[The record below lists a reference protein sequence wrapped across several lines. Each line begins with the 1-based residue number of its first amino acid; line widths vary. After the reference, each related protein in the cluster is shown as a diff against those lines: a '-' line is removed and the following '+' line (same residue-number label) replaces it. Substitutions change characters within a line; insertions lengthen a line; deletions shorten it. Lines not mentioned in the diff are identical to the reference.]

1 MPRGVGGGFDDH
13 FAQRRGPARPAP
25 GRGGR
30 RREHRGRRRPRRPFN
45 YPSLGR
51 LLEGGDPRALEE
63 MRGRL
68 ARTRQELER
77 VVRQGTRE
85 DAERAGRASRAVT
98 LTLSLLDALDAMRRE
113 GASR

>member
-1 MPRGVGGGFDDH
+1 MTTLRMGSGPHDPRAGGGEAGTPDL
-13 FAQRRGPARPAP
+13 AGLY
-25 GRGGR
+25 
-30 RREHRGRRRPRRPFN
+30 N

-68 ARTRQELER
+68 ARTNQELER

-85 DAERAGRASRAVT
+85 EADRAARAARAVA
-98 LTLSLLDALDAMRRE
+98 LTLELLDTLDGMRRG
-113 GASR
+113 GAPR

>member
-1 MPRGVGGGFDDH
+1 MTTLRNGAGAPQDPRANAAD
-13 FAQRRGPARPAP
+13 APAP
-25 GRGGR
+25 DLAGL
-30 RREHRGRRRPRRPFN
+30 FN

-68 ARTRQELER
+68 ARTGQELER

-85 DAERAGRASRAVT
+85 DAERAARAARAVT
-98 LTLSLLDALDAMRRE
+98 LTLSLLDTLDGMRRE
-113 GASR
+113 GSAR

>member
-1 MPRGVGGGFDDH
+1 MTTL
-13 FAQRRGPARPAP
+13 
-25 GRGGR
+25 
-30 RREHRGRRRPRRPFN
+30 REGAGAGTADLAGLFN

-68 ARTRQELER
+68 ARTNQELER

-85 DAERAGRASRAVT
+85 DADRAARAARAVT
-98 LTLSLLDALDAMRRE
+98 LTLALLDTLDGMRRE
-113 GASR
+113 GAPR

>member
-1 MPRGVGGGFDDH
+1 MTTL
-13 FAQRRGPARPAP
+13 RRGAGP
-25 GRGGR
+25 
-30 RREHRGRRRPRRPFN
+30 HDPRSNAADGADAQAADLAGLFH

-68 ARTRQELER
+68 TRTGQELER

-85 DAERAGRASRAVT
+85 DADRAARAARAVT
-98 LTLSLLDALDAMRRE
+98 LTLALLDSLEGMRRE
-113 GASR
+113 GATR

>member
-1 MPRGVGGGFDDH
+1 MTTPSSGAGAD
-13 FAQRRGPARPAP
+13 AQAANLAGL
-25 GRGGR
+25 
-30 RREHRGRRRPRRPFN
+30 FN

-68 ARTRQELER
+68 ARTNQELER

-85 DAERAGRASRAVT
+85 DADRAARAARAIT
-98 LTLSLLDALDAMRRE
+98 LTLSLLDTLEGMRRE
-113 GASR
+113 DASR

>member
-1 MPRGVGGGFDDH
+1 MTTLRTGSGPQDLRSGGGE
-13 FAQRRGPARPAP
+13 AP
-25 GRGGR
+25 TADLAGL
-30 RREHRGRRRPRRPFN
+30 FN

-68 ARTRQELER
+68 SRTGQDLER

-85 DAERAGRASRAVT
+85 DASRAGRAARAVA
-98 LTLSLLDALDAMRRE
+98 LTIELLDTLDGMRR
-113 GASR
+113 GAPPR

>member
-1 MPRGVGGGFDDH
+1 MTTLSGGAGAD
-13 FAQRRGPARPAP
+13 AQTTDLAGL
-25 GRGGR
+25 
-30 RREHRGRRRPRRPFN
+30 FN

-68 ARTRQELER
+68 ARTNQELER

-85 DAERAGRASRAVT
+85 DADRAARAARAIT
-98 LTLSLLDALDAMRRE
+98 LTLSLLDTLEGMRRE

>member
-1 MPRGVGGGFDDH
+1 MTTL
-13 FAQRRGPARPAP
+13 RRGAGPHEPGANSGGADAPAADLASLF
-25 GRGGR
+25 
-30 RREHRGRRRPRRPFN
+30 H

-68 ARTRQELER
+68 TRTRQELER

-85 DAERAGRASRAVT
+85 DADRAARAERALS
-98 LTLSLLDALDAMRRE
+98 LTLSLLDTLDGMRRE
-113 GASR
+113 GAAR

>member
-1 MPRGVGGGFDDH
+1 MTTSRSGGGAGEQTDDL
-13 FAQRRGPARPAP
+13 AGL
-25 GRGGR
+25 
-30 RREHRGRRRPRRPFN
+30 FN

-63 MRGRL
+63 MRARL
-68 ARTRQELER
+68 ARTNQELER

-85 DAERAGRASRAVT
+85 DADRAARAARAVT
-98 LTLSLLDALDAMRRE
+98 LTLALLDSLDGMRRE

>member
-1 MPRGVGGGFDDH
+1 MTTLRNGAGGPQDPRAGGAAD
-13 FAQRRGPARPAP
+13 APAADLA
-25 GRGGR
+25 GL
-30 RREHRGRRRPRRPFN
+30 FN

-68 ARTRQELER
+68 ARTGQELER

-85 DAERAGRASRAVT
+85 DADRAARAARAVT
-98 LTLSLLDALDAMRRE
+98 LTLSLLDTLDGMRRE
-113 GASR
+113 GAAR

>member
-1 MPRGVGGGFDDH
+1 MTTLPRGADPHDPRANADGGAD
-13 FAQRRGPARPAP
+13 AP
-25 GRGGR
+25 GADLAGL
-30 RREHRGRRRPRRPFN
+30 FN

-68 ARTRQELER
+68 TRTNQELER

-85 DAERAGRASRAVT
+85 DAARAERAARAVT
-98 LTLSLLDALDAMRRE
+98 LTLALLDSLDGMRRE
-113 GASR
+113 GATP

>member
-1 MPRGVGGGFDDH
+1 MTTLRAGADATTADLAGL
-13 FAQRRGPARPAP
+13 
-25 GRGGR
+25 
-30 RREHRGRRRPRRPFN
+30 FN

-68 ARTRQELER
+68 ARTNQELER

-85 DAERAGRASRAVT
+85 DAARAAQAARAVT
-98 LTLSLLDALDAMRRE
+98 LTLALLESLDGMRRE
-113 GASR
+113 GAPR

>member
-1 MPRGVGGGFDDH
+1 MTTLRGGGAD
-13 FAQRRGPARPAP
+13 AQAADLAGL
-25 GRGGR
+25 
-30 RREHRGRRRPRRPFN
+30 FN

-68 ARTRQELER
+68 ARTNQELER

-85 DAERAGRASRAVT
+85 DAERAGRAARAVA
-98 LTLSLLDALDAMRRE
+98 LTLELLETLDGMRRG
-113 GASR
+113 GATR

>member
-1 MPRGVGGGFDDH
+1 MTTLRSSGGGAD
-13 FAQRRGPARPAP
+13 AQTTDLAGL
-25 GRGGR
+25 
-30 RREHRGRRRPRRPFN
+30 FN

-51 LLEGGDPRALEE
+51 LVEGGDPRALEE
-63 MRGRL
+63 MRARL
-68 ARTRQELER
+68 TRTNQELER

-113 GASR
+113 GAPR

>member
-1 MPRGVGGGFDDH
+1 MTTLRNVAGPQDPRADSGAGGAG
-13 FAQRRGPARPAP
+13 APAADLA
-25 GRGGR
+25 GL
-30 RREHRGRRRPRRPFN
+30 FN

-68 ARTRQELER
+68 ARTNQELER

-85 DAERAGRASRAVT
+85 DADRAARAARAVT
-98 LTLSLLDALDAMRRE
+98 LTLSLLDTLDGMRRA
-113 GASR
+113 GAAR